1 MVKGKARTKYLL
13 RTIRKNGVS
22 FFAVAFIA
30 ATSIAIFVGLQSS
43 AYAILQET
51 NRYFVA
57 NRLESVEITC
67 ANGITKEDIDA
78 IAGWDG
84 VDAVEGGYSTMA
96 LMEGEG
102 EKITIQARSLSEN
115 MNDPVVVEGALP
127 TSPNEVAVEQIF
139 AKKKGVRVGDEI
151 SLEHDGNLVSERF
164 RVTAIVNAPFF
175 CCATVQ
181 DARGKSSEGLGAAAY
196 YVLLPKEAFDSS
208 YYSDCYTTAC
218 VKTYSL
224 DEYYYFSEEYKEQER
239 LFKEK
244 LEGLCK
250 ERAELRYNYL
260 KDDAQSAIDSAESEI
275 QDSEKELS
283 DGSDEI
289 AATKKELE
297 TALKEIEAGLSMMG
311 LETDLD
317 QALLQLEQ
325 FGELG
330 LPLKTS
336 IKEYQAGLEQVQEA
350 EAKLEESKEELE
362 QAKADLEEARE
373 KTQDIQ
379 LKDWIIAVRNDIGDI
394 RGVETIVDGIFGL
407 SYSMSIIFLFVATV
421 VCYTAISRMI
431 DEQRALIGAQKA
443 LGFRSGEILKHFLLY
458 NSLCAILGIIIGWIA
473 SVIIVEILVIHIF
486 MMHFLLQSVALTF
499 AVKEAIL
506 TAVICLAVFLTA
518 TYVACAK
525 LVRMPATALLRGE
538 VPTREKSFFFEKWK
552 GYKKLNLYSRTMI
565 KNVLSD
571 KGRMMTTIMGVVGCI
586 SLLVICF
593 SLKLAI
599 ENSSV
604 VQYDKYFLYEN
615 RLVFDSSVGSKEEYE
630 SVLKDSGIPYAVVQ
644 DKVKNFR
651 VNGGSWD
658 NGHIVATSDYEGLEE
673 FMVVKDINTKQ
684 TAKIPD
690 DGVMVSRKCAELFDL
705 SEGSTVEFMDSE
717 GNPKEFQVVGVM
729 EHYLGYHLFVTT
741 ADYFQSAMG
750 EEADECVFLLKG
762 DITGLYEKVSGMDG
776 YLSLTDNSRY
786 ALSGDAVNLVILI
799 CLALSAVMALLVL
812 LNQIVMHI
820 NRKSRE
826 LAVMRINGYSL
837 KETRAYIYKDNVV
850 LTFLG
855 LILGSGFG
863 IVLSYVVV
871 RIIES
876 GANRFVRTPNI
887 PACLYA
893 CGVGVLFAL
902 IVNLI
907 ALRKV
912 KHLNLTNVSGN

>member
-1 MVKGKARTKYLL
+1 MVKGKARTKYLF

-30 ATSIAIFVGLQSS
+30 ATSIAIFLGLQSS

-67 ANGITKEDIDA
+67 ANGITKEDIEA
-78 IAGWDG
+78 IAAWDG
-84 VDAVEGGYSTMA
+84 VDAVEGGYSTMV
-96 LMEGEG
+96 LMDGEK

-115 MNDPVVVEGALP
+115 MNDPVVVEGSLP
-127 TSPNEVAVEQIF
+127 ASTNEVAVEQIF
-139 AKKKGVRVGDEI
+139 AKKRGVQVGDELL
-151 SLEHDGNLVSERF
+151 LEHDGNLVSDKF

-175 CCATVQ
+175 CCATVK

-208 YYSDCYTTAC
+208 YYNDCFTTAY
-218 VKTYSL
+218 VKTYAL
-224 DEYYYFSEEYKEQER
+224 DEYYYFSDAYKEQEK
-239 LFKEK
+239 LFKEN
-244 LEGLCK
+244 LDDLGK
-250 ERAELRYNYL
+250 ERAELRYTYL

-275 QDSEKELS
+275 QDSEKELA

-289 AATKKELE
+289 ATTKQELE
-297 TALKEIEAGLSMMG
+297 KALKEIEAGLSLMG
-311 LETDLD
+311 LESDLD
-317 QALLQLEQ
+317 QALVKLEQ
-325 FGELG
+325 FGEIG

-350 EAKLEESKEELE
+350 EEKLEESQEELE

-407 SYSMSIIFLFVATV
+407 SYSMSIIFLLVATV

-443 LGFRSGEILKHFLLY
+443 LGFRSGEILRHFLLY
-458 NSLCAILGIIIGWIA
+458 NTLCAVLGIVIGWIA

-525 LVRMPATALLRGE
+525 LVKMPATALLRGE
-538 VPTREKSFFFEKWK
+538 VPTRGKSFFFEKWK

-599 ENSSV
+599 ENSTV

-615 RLVFDSSVGSKEEYE
+615 RLVFDSSEGSKEDFE
-630 SVLKDSGIPYAVVQ
+630 SVLKDLGITYTVIQ

-658 NGHIVATSDYEGLEE
+658 TGHIVATSDYEGLEE
-673 FMVVKDINTKQ
+673 FMVVKDLKTKQ
-684 TAKIPD
+684 TAEMPD
-690 DGVMVSRKCAELFDL
+690 DGVLVSKKCAELFDL

-717 GNPKEFQVVGVM
+717 GNPKEFQVVGIM
-729 EHYLGYHLFVTT
+729 EHYLGYHQFVTT
-741 ADYFQSAMG
+741 ADYFESAMG
-750 EEADECVFLLKG
+750 EETDECVFLLKG
-762 DITGLYEKVSGMDG
+762 DITGLYERVRDMDG
-776 YLSLTDNSRY
+776 YLSLTDNSKS
-786 ALSGDAVNLVILI
+786 ALSADAVNLVILI

-850 LTFLG
+850 LTCLG

-863 IVLSYVVV
+863 IGLSYLVV
-871 RIIES
+871 RIIET
-876 GANRFVRTPNI
+876 GANRFVRTPSL

-893 CGVGVLFAL
+893 CGVGALFAL
-902 IVNLI
+902 IVNII